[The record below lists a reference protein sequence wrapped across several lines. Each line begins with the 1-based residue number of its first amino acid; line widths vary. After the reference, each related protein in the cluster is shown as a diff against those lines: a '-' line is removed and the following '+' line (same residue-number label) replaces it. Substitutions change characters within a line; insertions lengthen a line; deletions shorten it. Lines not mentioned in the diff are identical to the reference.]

1 MKWVVR
7 AVGGLI
13 AILLL
18 AGIALFIGARSYNAP
33 GPLAEAKIVVIP
45 KGAGAREVGTLLAAN
60 GVVEN
65 GYLFAAGSYVTGR
78 AAGLKAGEYEFA
90 AGISPAGAAD
100 LIDSGKVYRHKLTIP
115 EGLTSAQIVA
125 LIDAAPALDGAID
138 AEPPEGTL
146 LPDTYFYVM
155 GNTRQELLTRMHRAL
170 EKALTEAWA
179 NRAPGLPLASPAEAV
194 TLASIVEKETAKPD
208 ERPRVAGVFA
218 ERLKLGMKLQA
229 DPTVIYVMTRGG
241 AVPMPH
247 PLGHD
252 DLAIESPYNTY
263 LDKGLPPTP
272 IDNPGI
278 ASLKAALQPEDR
290 GELYFVADGT
300 GGHAFAKT
308 LDEHNK
314 NVAKLRATQSAP
326 NSQGGPS
333 GPNGG

>member
-1 MKWVVR
+1 MKWVLR
-7 AVGGLI
+7 AAGGLI

-18 AGIALFIGARSYNAP
+18 AGIAAYLGGRAYEAA

-45 KGAGAREVGTLLAAN
+45 KGAGAREIGTLLAEN
-60 GVVEN
+60 GVVAN
-65 GYLFAAGSYVTGR
+65 GTLFAAGSYATGR
-78 AAGLKAGEYEFA
+78 ALGFKAGEYEFA
-90 AGISPAGAAD
+90 AGISPAAAAD

-125 LIDAAPALDGAID
+125 LIDAAPALDGTID

-155 GNTRQELLTRMHRAL
+155 GNTRQELQQRMHRAM
-170 EKALTEAWA
+170 EKALGEAWA
-179 NRAPGLPLASPAEAV
+179 KRAPNLPLASPAEAV
-194 TLASIVEKETAKPD
+194 TLASIIEKETAKPD
-208 ERPRVAGVFA
+208 ERPRVAGVFL
-218 ERLKLGMKLQA
+218 ERLRLGMKLQA
-229 DPTVIYVMTRGG
+229 DPTVIYVMTKGG

-247 PLGHD
+247 PLAHD

-272 IDNPGI
+272 IDNPGL
-278 ASLKAALQPEDR
+278 ASLKAALQPDDR
-290 GELYFVADGT
+290 GELYFVADGS

-314 NVAKLRATQSAP
+314 NVAKLRATQSQ
-326 NSQGGPS
+326 SG